1 MSQDL
6 NAPQAQ
12 TTSLVDPNVP
22 ADQGLSALGLLMQ
35 LAGSVYAGFGALFLF
50 VLLTAAAAMG
60 GRGEAGMMILI
71 AAASVA
77 RSFVHR
83 MAGTDLL
90 YRRQTLDGVA
100 NPLAGIK
107 RYFLVSLGHTAL
119 VALVMK
125 SKMHVPGK
133 VVLAISAGLM
143 VWPAVLAVMT
153 QLPRFKRFGGS
164 ELPVAEDK
172 GFEGASIFMIV
183 FGACGT
189 LAMGLVLY
197 VFLDNVDSIMKQT
210 VGLLLIASA
219 VMLFI
224 RSIFHFQAG
233 LAGIR
238 ETSVDRTVELTN
250 RYANFAIIASFCTG
264 GALLLTFMMGRPDPS
279 AIAIVCA
286 ISWLLLA
293 WPMVIR
299 RFYSERQFGELM
311 AGDGASLHRRAPDA
325 GLTGLGWLLLGLAA
339 MQATSLLPQ
348 VILGSSEGVG
358 NKLAEMMYMFS
369 PPGFRSVWWDVGMVA
384 LQAWAGFELIRMSP
398 HSRIIGSSFAVVA
411 TALTL
416 YVKWPML
423 KGIGKV
429 GFGGLGRNPGAVMM
443 FVQLAIALV
452 IPVTTLLL
460 VNRKITPTATARYKP
475 SGAPQG

>member
-12 TTSLVDPNVP
+12 TNGLVDPNVP
-22 ADQGLSALGLLMQ
+22 ADQGLSTLGLLMQ
-35 LAGSVYAGFGALFLF
+35 LAGSVFAGFGALFLF
-50 VLLTAAAAMG
+50 ILLVAAAAMG
-60 GRGEAGMMILI
+60 GRGEAGMMILL

-100 NPLAGIK
+100 SPFAGIK
-107 RYFLVSLGHTAL
+107 RYFLVALGHTVL
-119 VALVMK
+119 LALVMK

-133 VVLAISAGLM
+133 VVVAISLGLM
-143 VWPAVLAVMT
+143 VWPALLAGLT
-153 QLPRFKRFGGS
+153 QLPRFKRFATG
-164 ELPVAEDK
+164 ELPIAEDK
-172 GFEGASIFMIV
+172 GFEGAAVLMTV
-183 FGACGT
+183 LGATGT

-197 VFLDNVDSIMKQT
+197 VFLDNVDAIMKQT

-224 RSIFHFQAG
+224 RSIFHVQAG
-233 LAGIR
+233 LAGLR

-279 AIAIVCA
+279 AIAIVCG
-286 ISWLLLA
+286 ICWLLLA
-293 WPMVIR
+293 WPMIVR

-311 AGDGASLHRRAPDA
+311 AGDGASLHRRAPDF

-339 MQATSLLPQ
+339 MQATSVLPQ
-348 VILGSSEGVG
+348 VILGTGGGS
-358 NKLAEMMYMFS
+358 NKMAEMMTMFS
-369 PPGFRSVWWDVGMVA
+369 PGGNH
-384 LQAWAGFELIRMSP
+384 SP
-398 HSRIIGSSFAVVA
+398 F
-411 TALTL
+411 
-416 YVKWPML
+416 W
-423 KGIGKV
+423 
-429 GFGGLGRNPGAVMM
+429 
-443 FVQLAIALV
+443 
-452 IPVTTLLL
+452 
-460 VNRKITPTATARYKP
+460 
-475 SGAPQG
+475 